1 MKNHSNIF
9 NEKQFDNIINI
20 INDDNN
26 NNNITCIVDLIKKYL
41 LKDFFN

>member
-1 MKNHSNIF
+1 MKIHSKIF
-9 NEKQFDNIINI
+9 NQKQFVNIINI
-20 INDDNN
+20 INDDN

>member
-9 NEKQFDNIINI
+9 NEKQFDNIINMI
-20 INDDNN
+20 DDI
-26 NNNITCIVDLIKKYL
+26 NNNITCVVDLIEKYL

>member
-1 MKNHSNIF
+1 MKIHSNIF

-26 NNNITCIVDLIKKYL
+26 NNITCIVDLIKKYL
-41 LKDFFN
+41 LKDF